1 MPSIGLLKNTIQNYA
16 WGSTTAIPEL
26 LGEKNLSHEPMAEL
40 WMGVHPK
47 APSLVDFEGHWIP
60 LTELISKNPK
70 AILGE
75 SVARKLHDRLPYLFK
90 VLAADKPLSIL

>member
-1 MPSIGLLKNTIQNYA
+1 
-16 WGSTTAIPEL
+16 
-26 LGEKNLSHEPMAEL
+26 MAEL

>member
-1 MPSIGLLKNTIQNYA
+1 MRSIGLLKNTIQNYA

-60 LTELISKNPK
+60 LTELISKNPN
-70 AILGE
+70 
-75 SVARKLHDRLPYLFK
+75 P
-90 VLAADKPLSIL
+90 DKPEIRNSKYEIRNKFESPKFK